1 MAMSSPADAVNLSDW
16 IDDGDRFRLFDGSSW
31 QVPMIGDVERFN
43 VVTRMTPDIS
53 VKIHG
58 VQFADG
64 GVHRW
69 VAVKDVPAEMP
80 AETALQ
86 LSEALSAAYAEI
98 ESYR

>member
-1 MAMSSPADAVNLSDW
+1 MPMSSPADAVNLSDW
-16 IDDGDRFRLFDGSSW
+16 IDDGDRLRLFDGSSW
-31 QVPMIGDVERFN
+31 QVPMIGGVERFN

-98 ESYR
+98 ESYP

>member
-1 MAMSSPADAVNLSDW
+1 MS
-16 IDDGDRFRLFDGSSW
+16 
-31 QVPMIGDVERFN
+31 GDVERFN

-69 VAVKDVPAEMP
+69 VAVKGVPPEMP

-86 LSEALSAAYAEI
+86 LSEALSAAYAEV